1 MGKIAKFADRL
12 RQILEERNMT
22 AAELSKRTGISKSSI
37 SHYLKGDWKG
47 KQDVIYKIAKETDC
61 DESWIMGA
69 DVPMQRSDYSRLH
82 DFFSSFIQYS
92 GEHDEILVP
101 VVAEIA
107 AGFDKQPIRDYEMDR
122 FPVPSVYAKG
132 RRTDELFIIK
142 VRGDSMYP
150 MYQEG
155 DHVLA
160 VRTPTVED
168 GEVAILQYED
178 NATIKRVERVKDG
191 LRLIPIN
198 PMYKSETVTDGDKVR
213 VVCKPLVLIRELAE
227 DVKT

>member
-1 MGKIAKFADRL
+1 MTIGERIKYYRLAAGLTQQELADKIGVKLAAVSKYELGTVDNLPISRVERIADAL
-12 RQILEERNMT
+12 GV
-22 AAELSKRTGISKSSI
+22 TG
-37 SHYLKGDWKG
+37 G
-47 KQDVIYKIAKETDC
+47 Q
-61 DESWIMGA
+61 IMGWEE
-69 DVPMQRSDYSRLH
+69 SDMI
-82 DFFSSFIQYS
+82 D
-92 GEHDEILVP
+92 GEILVQ

-155 DHVLA
+155 DHILA
-160 VRTPTVED
+160 VRTPTIED

-198 PMYKSETVTDGDKVR
+198 PMYKSETVTGGDEVR
-213 VVCKPLVLIRELAE
+213 VVGKPLVLIRELAE

>member
-1 MGKIAKFADRL
+1 MTIGERIKYYRLAAGLTQQELADKIGVKLAAVSKYELGTVDNLPISRVERIADAL
-12 RQILEERNMT
+12 GV
-22 AAELSKRTGISKSSI
+22 TG
-37 SHYLKGDWKG
+37 G
-47 KQDVIYKIAKETDC
+47 Q
-61 DESWIMGA
+61 IMGWEE
-69 DVPMQRSDYSRLH
+69 SDMI
-82 DFFSSFIQYS
+82 D
-92 GEHDEILVP
+92 GEIFVP

-107 AGFDKQPIRDYEMDR
+107 AGFDKQPIRDYEMDL

-155 DHVLA
+155 DHILA

-198 PMYKSETVTDGDKVR
+198 PMYKSETVTDGDEVR
-213 VVCKPLVLIRELAE
+213 VVGKPLVLIRELAE

>member
-1 MGKIAKFADRL
+1 MFADMLKKL
-12 RQILEERNMT
+12 R
-22 AAELSKRTGISKSSI
+22 
-37 SHYLKGDWKG
+37 
-47 KQDVIYKIAKETDC
+47 TDC
-61 DESWIMGA
+61 GWSQQELAKKAGLAKSTISMLENGERKPSFEVLETLA
-69 DVPMQRSDYSRLH
+69 DIFNVNLDVLRGRTDSGYYSEG
-82 DFFSSFIQYS
+82 S
-92 GEHDEILVP
+92 EILVP
-101 VVAEIA
+101 VIAEIA

-155 DHVLA
+155 DHILA

-198 PMYKSETVTDGDKVR
+198 PMYKSETVTDSDKVR
-213 VVCKPLVLIRELAE
+213 VVGKPLVLIRELAE
-227 DVKT
+227 DIKT

>member
-1 MGKIAKFADRL
+1 MTIGERIKYYRLAAGLTQQELADKIGVKLAAVSKYELGTVDNLPISRVERIADAL
-12 RQILEERNMT
+12 GV
-22 AAELSKRTGISKSSI
+22 TG
-37 SHYLKGDWKG
+37 G
-47 KQDVIYKIAKETDC
+47 Q
-61 DESWIMGA
+61 IMGWEE
-69 DVPMQRSDYSRLH
+69 SDMI
-82 DFFSSFIQYS
+82 D
-92 GEHDEILVP
+92 GEILVP

-155 DHVLA
+155 DHILA

-213 VVCKPLVLIRELAE
+213 VVGKPLVLIRELAE

>member
-1 MGKIAKFADRL
+1 MFADMLKKL
-12 RQILEERNMT
+12 R
-22 AAELSKRTGISKSSI
+22 
-37 SHYLKGDWKG
+37 
-47 KQDVIYKIAKETDC
+47 TDC
-61 DESWIMGA
+61 GWSQQELAKKAGLAKSTISMLENGERKPSFEVLETLA
-69 DVPMQRSDYSRLH
+69 DIFNVNLDVLRGRTDSGYYSEG
-82 DFFSSFIQYS
+82 S
-92 GEHDEILVP
+92 EILVP
-101 VVAEIA
+101 VIAEIA

-155 DHVLA
+155 DHILA

-213 VVCKPLVLIRELAE
+213 VVGKPLVLIRELAE

>member
-1 MGKIAKFADRL
+1 MTIGERIKYYRLAAGLTQQELADKIGVKLAAVSKYELGTVDNLPISRVERIADAL
-12 RQILEERNMT
+12 GV
-22 AAELSKRTGISKSSI
+22 TG
-37 SHYLKGDWKG
+37 G
-47 KQDVIYKIAKETDC
+47 Q
-61 DESWIMGA
+61 IMGWEEN
-69 DVPMQRSDYSRLH
+69 DMIDS
-82 DFFSSFIQYS
+82 
-92 GEHDEILVP
+92 EILVP

-155 DHVLA
+155 DHILA

-213 VVCKPLVLIRELAE
+213 VVGKPLVLIRELAE
-227 DVKT
+227 DIKT

>member
-1 MGKIAKFADRL
+1 MTIGERIKYYRLAAGLTQQELADKIGVKLAAVSKYELGTVDNLPISRVERIADAL
-12 RQILEERNMT
+12 GI
-22 AAELSKRTGISKSSI
+22 TG
-37 SHYLKGDWKG
+37 G
-47 KQDVIYKIAKETDC
+47 Q
-61 DESWIMGA
+61 IMGWEEN
-69 DVPMQRSDYSRLH
+69 DMID
-82 DFFSSFIQYS
+82 
-92 GEHDEILVP
+92 GEILVP

-155 DHVLA
+155 DHILA

-213 VVCKPLVLIRELAE
+213 VVGKPLVLIRELAE

>member
-1 MGKIAKFADRL
+1 MTIGERIKYYRLAAGLTQQELADKIGVKLAAVSKYELGTVDNLPISRVERIADAL
-12 RQILEERNMT
+12 GV
-22 AAELSKRTGISKSSI
+22 TG
-37 SHYLKGDWKG
+37 G
-47 KQDVIYKIAKETDC
+47 Q
-61 DESWIMGA
+61 IMGWEEN
-69 DVPMQRSDYSRLH
+69 DMID
-82 DFFSSFIQYS
+82 
-92 GEHDEILVP
+92 GENLVP

-155 DHVLA
+155 DHILA

-213 VVCKPLVLIRELAE
+213 VVGKPLVLIRELAE
-227 DVKT
+227 GIKT

>member
-1 MGKIAKFADRL
+1 MTIGERIKYYRLAAGLTQQELADKIGVKLAAVSKYELGTVDNLPISRVERIADAL
-12 RQILEERNMT
+12 GV
-22 AAELSKRTGISKSSI
+22 TG
-37 SHYLKGDWKG
+37 G
-47 KQDVIYKIAKETDC
+47 Q
-61 DESWIMGA
+61 IMGWEE
-69 DVPMQRSDYSRLH
+69 SDMI
-82 DFFSSFIQYS
+82 D
-92 GEHDEILVP
+92 GEIFVP

-107 AGFDKQPIRDYEMDR
+107 AGFDKQPIRDYEMDL

-155 DHVLA
+155 DHILA

-178 NATIKRVERVKDG
+178 NATIKRVERVKNG
-191 LRLIPIN
+191 LQLIPIN
-198 PMYKSETVTDGDKVR
+198 PMYKAETVTDGDEVR
-213 VVCKPLVLIRELAE
+213 VVGKPLVLIRELAE
-227 DVKT
+227 DIKT

>member
-1 MGKIAKFADRL
+1 MTIGERIKYYRLAAGLTQQELADKIGVKLAAVSKYELGTVDNLPISRVERIADAL
-12 RQILEERNMT
+12 GV
-22 AAELSKRTGISKSSI
+22 TG
-37 SHYLKGDWKG
+37 G
-47 KQDVIYKIAKETDC
+47 Q
-61 DESWIMGA
+61 IMGWEEN
-69 DVPMQRSDYSRLH
+69 DMIDS
-82 DFFSSFIQYS
+82 
-92 GEHDEILVP
+92 EILVP

-155 DHVLA
+155 DHILA

-191 LRLIPIN
+191 VKDGLRLIPIN
-198 PMYKSETVTDGDKVR
+198 PMYKSETVTDGDEVR
-213 VVCKPLVLIRELAE
+213 VVGKPLVLIRELVE
-227 DVKT
+227 DMKT

>member
-1 MGKIAKFADRL
+1 MKNIAGQRIIELRKERGMDQKQLCRILAERYSMNTPQSTISRWETGSQEPTITNLKMLAEIFDVSLDYICGQTNDR
-12 RQILEERNMT
+12 R
-22 AAELSKRTGISKSSI
+22 SI
-37 SHYLKGDWKG
+37 
-47 KQDVIYKIAKETDC
+47 
-61 DESWIMGA
+61 
-69 DVPMQRSDYSRLH
+69 
-82 DFFSSFIQYS
+82 FSTNK
-92 GEHDEILVP
+92 EILVP

-155 DHVLA
+155 DHLLA

-198 PMYKSETVTDGDKVR
+198 PMYKSETVTDGDEVR
-213 VVCKPLVLIRELAE
+213 VVGKPLVLIRELAD
-227 DVKT
+227 DVRTS

>member
-1 MGKIAKFADRL
+1 MTIGERIKYYRLAAGLTQQELADKIGVKLAAVSKYELGTVDNLPISRVERIADAL
-12 RQILEERNMT
+12 GV
-22 AAELSKRTGISKSSI
+22 TG
-37 SHYLKGDWKG
+37 G
-47 KQDVIYKIAKETDC
+47 Q
-61 DESWIMGA
+61 IMGWEE
-69 DVPMQRSDYSRLH
+69 SDMI
-82 DFFSSFIQYS
+82 D
-92 GEHDEILVP
+92 GEILVQ

-155 DHVLA
+155 DHILA

-198 PMYKSETVTDGDKVR
+198 PMYKSETVTGGDEVR
-213 VVCKPLVLIRELAE
+213 VVGKPLVLIRELAE

>member
-1 MGKIAKFADRL
+1 MFADMLKKL
-12 RQILEERNMT
+12 R
-22 AAELSKRTGISKSSI
+22 
-37 SHYLKGDWKG
+37 
-47 KQDVIYKIAKETDC
+47 TDC
-61 DESWIMGA
+61 GWSQQELAKKAGLAKSTISMLENGERKPSFEVLETLA
-69 DVPMQRSDYSRLH
+69 DIFNVNLDVLRGRTDSGYYSEG
-82 DFFSSFIQYS
+82 S
-92 GEHDEILVP
+92 EILVP
-101 VVAEIA
+101 VIAEIA

-155 DHVLA
+155 DHILA

-178 NATIKRVERVKDG
+178 NATIKRVERVKNG
-191 LRLIPIN
+191 LQLIPIN
-198 PMYKSETVTDGDKVR
+198 PMYKSETVTDGDEVR
-213 VVCKPLVLIRELAE
+213 VVGKPLVLIRELAE
-227 DVKT
+227 DIKT

>member
-1 MGKIAKFADRL
+1 MGW
-12 RQILEERNMT
+12 EE
-22 AAELSKRTGISKSSI
+22 
-37 SHYLKGDWKG
+37 
-47 KQDVIYKIAKETDC
+47 
-61 DESWIMGA
+61 
-69 DVPMQRSDYSRLH
+69 SDMI
-82 DFFSSFIQYS
+82 D
-92 GEHDEILVP
+92 GEILVP

-155 DHVLA
+155 DHILA

-191 LRLIPIN
+191 LQLIPIN
-198 PMYKSETVTDGDKVR
+198 PMYKAETVTDGDEVR
-213 VVCKPLVLIRELAE
+213 VVGKPLVLIRELAE

>member
-1 MGKIAKFADRL
+1 MLENGERKPSFEVLETLADIFNVNLDVLRGKTD
-12 RQILEERNMT
+12 
-22 AAELSKRTGISKSSI
+22 TG
-37 SHYLKGDWKG
+37 Y
-47 KQDVIYKIAKETDC
+47 Y
-61 DESWIMGA
+61 
-69 DVPMQRSDYSRLH
+69 SD
-82 DFFSSFIQYS
+82 
-92 GEHDEILVP
+92 GTEILVP
-101 VVAEIA
+101 VIAEIA

-155 DHVLA
+155 DHILA

-191 LRLIPIN
+191 LQLIPIN
-198 PMYKSETVTDGDKVR
+198 PMYKAETVTDGDEVR
-213 VVCKPLVLIRELAE
+213 VVGKPLVLIRELAE

>member
-1 MGKIAKFADRL
+1 MFADMLKKL
-12 RQILEERNMT
+12 R
-22 AAELSKRTGISKSSI
+22 
-37 SHYLKGDWKG
+37 
-47 KQDVIYKIAKETDC
+47 TDC
-61 DESWIMGA
+61 GWSQQELAKKAGLAKSTISMLENGERKPSFEVLETLA
-69 DVPMQRSDYSRLH
+69 DIFNVNLDVLRGRTDSGYYSEG
-82 DFFSSFIQYS
+82 S
-92 GEHDEILVP
+92 EILVP
-101 VVAEIA
+101 VIAEIA

-155 DHVLA
+155 DHILA

-178 NATIKRVERVKDG
+178 NATIKCVERVKDG

-198 PMYKSETVTDGDKVR
+198 PLYKAETVTDGDEVR
-213 VVCKPLVLIRELAE
+213 VVGKPLVLIRELAE

>member
-1 MGKIAKFADRL
+1 MKNIAGQRIIELRKERGMDQKQLCRILAERYSMNTPQSTISRWETGSQEPTITNLKMLAEIFDVSLDYICGQTNDR
-12 RQILEERNMT
+12 R
-22 AAELSKRTGISKSSI
+22 SI
-37 SHYLKGDWKG
+37 
-47 KQDVIYKIAKETDC
+47 
-61 DESWIMGA
+61 
-69 DVPMQRSDYSRLH
+69 
-82 DFFSSFIQYS
+82 FSTNK
-92 GEHDEILVP
+92 EILVP

-155 DHVLA
+155 DHILA

-198 PMYKSETVTDGDKVR
+198 PMYKSETVTDGDEVR
-213 VVCKPLVLIRELAE
+213 VVGKPLVLIRELAE
-227 DVKT
+227 DVRTS

>member
-1 MGKIAKFADRL
+1 MTIGERIKYYRLAAGLTQQELADKIGVKLAAVSKYELGTVDNLPISRVERIADAL
-12 RQILEERNMT
+12 GV
-22 AAELSKRTGISKSSI
+22 TG
-37 SHYLKGDWKG
+37 G
-47 KQDVIYKIAKETDC
+47 Q
-61 DESWIMGA
+61 IMGWEE
-69 DVPMQRSDYSRLH
+69 SDMI
-82 DFFSSFIQYS
+82 D
-92 GEHDEILVP
+92 GEILVP

-155 DHVLA
+155 DHILA

-178 NATIKRVERVKDG
+178 NATIKRVERLTYG
-191 LRLIPIN
+191 LQLIPIN
-198 PMYKSETVTDGDKVR
+198 PMYKAETVTDGDEVR
-213 VVCKPLVLIRELAE
+213 VVGKPLVLIRELAE

>member
-1 MGKIAKFADRL
+1 MFADMLKKL
-12 RQILEERNMT
+12 R
-22 AAELSKRTGISKSSI
+22 
-37 SHYLKGDWKG
+37 
-47 KQDVIYKIAKETDC
+47 TDC
-61 DESWIMGA
+61 GWSQQELAKKAGLAKSTISMLENGERKPSFEVLETLA
-69 DVPMQRSDYSRLH
+69 DIFNVNLDVLRGKTDTGYYSD
-82 DFFSSFIQYS
+82 
-92 GEHDEILVP
+92 GTEILVP
-101 VVAEIA
+101 VIAEIA
-107 AGFDKQPIRDYEMDR
+107 AGFDKLPIRDFEMDR

-155 DHVLA
+155 DHILA

-198 PMYKSETVTDGDKVR
+198 PMYKSETVTDGDEVR
-213 VVCKPLVLIRELAE
+213 VVGKPLVLIRELAE

>member
-1 MGKIAKFADRL
+1 MTIGERIKYYRLAAGLTQQELADKIGVKLAAVSKYELGTVDNLPISRVERIADAL
-12 RQILEERNMT
+12 GV
-22 AAELSKRTGISKSSI
+22 TG
-37 SHYLKGDWKG
+37 G
-47 KQDVIYKIAKETDC
+47 Q
-61 DESWIMGA
+61 IMGWEEN
-69 DVPMQRSDYSRLH
+69 DMIDS
-82 DFFSSFIQYS
+82 
-92 GEHDEILVP
+92 EILVP

-107 AGFDKQPIRDYEMDR
+107 AGFDKQPIRDYELDR

-155 DHVLA
+155 DHILA

-198 PMYKSETVTDGDKVR
+198 PMYKSETVTDSDKVR
-213 VVCKPLVLIRELAE
+213 VVGKPLVLIRELAE